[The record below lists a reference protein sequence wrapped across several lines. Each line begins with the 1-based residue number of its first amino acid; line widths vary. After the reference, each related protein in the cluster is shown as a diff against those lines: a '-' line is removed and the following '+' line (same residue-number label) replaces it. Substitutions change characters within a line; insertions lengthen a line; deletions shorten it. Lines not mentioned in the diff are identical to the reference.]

1 MPGGGCWLGKMLVD
15 RGMPTHTLLKELAI
29 GILVDYCSPTLDR
42 CLGIGITSAIF
53 QIDGKILLFSELFVM
68 EVIHGEITVVD
79 YTDWYFVD
87 YFCRHGIDFTMCF
100 TIVDYY

>member
-1 MPGGGCWLGKMLVD
+1 
-15 RGMPTHTLLKELAI
+15 
-29 GILVDYCSPTLDR
+29 
-42 CLGIGITSAIF
+42 
-53 QIDGKILLFSELFVM
+53 M
-68 EVIHGEITVVD
+68 EVIHGEITVVG